1 MVQRK
6 ESDMLLKAD
15 AYIRRRIEKM
25 TYTQRYLFGVTVQ
38 GAVIA
43 IIIAI
48 GLLLEQPWIGR

>member
-1 MVQRK
+1 
-6 ESDMLLKAD
+6 MLLKAD
-15 AYIRRRIEKM
+15 AYIRQRIEKM
-25 TYTQRYLFGVTVQ
+25 TYTQRYLFGITVQ